1 MSGWSSIGERGQANV
16 KSGLWRSIGFKLL
29 EFQPQRACRGSH
41 ATRAKRKVCRPMCA
55 FIRRYNFYSLEPSGL
70 TRFPTTRPSSYDST
84 LHLRVMQSES
94 LALEHPRRPSDRIHG
109 LPATDNESS
118 AGQ

>member
-1 MSGWSSIGERGQANV
+1 M
-16 KSGLWRSIGFKLL
+16 GFKLL

-70 TRFPTTRPSSYDST
+70 TRFPTTRSSSYDST

-94 LALEHPRRPSDRIHG
+94 LALEHPRRPSDCIHG
-109 LPATDNESS
+109 LSTTDSASS